1 MTYFFLCSTL
11 SIVKHTPI
19 NDRCDDAKTSRMS
32 HMSPEVIIVAASIG
46 GCTWYLLEHE
56 DGVIQ
61 IHVEVVEN
69 SRLDEECPR
78 ISLRG
83 Q

>member
-1 MTYFFLCSTL
+1 ML
-11 SIVKHTPI
+11 
-19 NDRCDDAKTSRMS
+19 KTSKVS
-32 HMSPEVIIVAASIG
+32 HMSPWVIIVAASIG
-46 GCTWYLLEHE
+46 GCTCYLLEHE

-69 SRLDEECPR
+69 SRLDEECAR
-78 ISLRG
+78 VSLRG